1 MRLLFVASSCNLTFD
16 RPLNT
21 PVSLPYHHL
30 YQAHHIYDKCLK
42 GPLMRGRTVILVSH
56 HVGLTLPGANYIV
69 ALDNGTLEYAGD
81 REGFLVSGILKEL
94 EKDKKAQKEQELLV
108 EDAGIVDLEGA
119 NTSESGK
126 VAGESASTKVLS
138 AAVVK
143 APATAVR
150 KAPRKLMEDEK
161 RA

>member
-1 MRLLFVASSCNLTFD
+1 
-16 RPLNT
+16 
-21 PVSLPYHHL
+21 
-30 YQAHHIYDKCLK
+30 
-42 GPLMRGRTVILVSH
+42 MRGRTVILVSH